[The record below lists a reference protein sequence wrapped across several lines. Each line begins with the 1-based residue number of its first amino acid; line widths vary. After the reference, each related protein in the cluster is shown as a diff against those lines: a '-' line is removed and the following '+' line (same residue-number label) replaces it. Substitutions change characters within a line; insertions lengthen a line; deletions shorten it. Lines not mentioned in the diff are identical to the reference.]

1 MISGLG
7 TDIIEIERI
16 KRAVAKK
23 NFRDNVFTQT
33 EQAYC
38 NARGKNSAASYAA
51 RFAAKEAF
59 FKALGTGII
68 LPLTDVEIV
77 NDECGAPKI
86 HLRGKVAAL
95 AESIK
100 ISLSLSHSKDFATAV
115 CIIE

>member
-1 MISGLG
+1 MISGIG

-16 KRAVAKK
+16 GRAVTKK

-33 EQAYC
+33 EQTYC

-68 LPLTDVEIV
+68 LPLTDVEII
-77 NDECGAPKI
+77 NDERGAPKI

-95 AESIK
+95 AESK
-100 ISLSLSHSKDFATAV
+100 NISLSLSHSKEFATAV

>member
-16 KRAVAKK
+16 GRAVTKK
-23 NFRDNVFTQT
+23 NFRDNVFTQI
-33 EQAYC
+33 EQNYC

-68 LPLTDVEIV
+68 LPLTDVEIT
-77 NDECGAPKI
+77 NDERGAPKI

-95 AESIK
+95 AESK
-100 ISLSLSHSKDFATAV
+100 NISLSLSHSKDFATAV

>member
-7 TDIIEIERI
+7 TDIIEVERI
-16 KRAVAKK
+16 RRAVTKQ
-23 NFRDNVFTQT
+23 NFKDNVFTQA
-33 EQAYC
+33 EQIYC

-68 LPLTDVEIV
+68 LPLTDVEII
-77 NDECGAPKI
+77 NDDCGAPKI
-86 HLRGKVAAL
+86 HLRGKIAAL
-95 AESIK
+95 TGAK
-100 ISLSLSHSKDFATAV
+100 RISLSLSHSKDFATAV

>member
-16 KRAVAKK
+16 RRAVAKK
-23 NFRDNVFTQT
+23 NFRDNVFTQI
-33 EQAYC
+33 EQNYC

-77 NDECGAPKI
+77 NDERGAPKI
-86 HLRGKVAAL
+86 HLRGKVAEL
-95 AESIK
+95 AESK
-100 ISLSLSHSKDFATAV
+100 NISLSLSHSKDFATAV